1 MSLRDEDVWRWRE
14 SSADPRALSAR
25 AADLADAVRDLPP
38 LAPEALARIKAGVLA
53 RRPTRAGRGLPFAL
67 RLALLTG
74 VVLASVATARG
85 TMTLWRRYVAAP
97 AEKEAAAR
105 RKIAI
110 ARPAAGPVIVEVAPR
125 PSEDVAAA
133 APPPEVPAVTAPA
146 PRPRKPSVARA
157 IERDESPAAAP
168 STATEEAQLLARAI
182 SRLRQA
188 RDPRGA
194 IAMLDQY
201 DRSFPR
207 GVMQPEALRA
217 RLEAVIQ
224 MDDRQ
229 TALALLD
236 GRAAAALSGRLGSE
250 LLLTRAELRANTG
263 RYADALADF
272 DRLLAPSAPALTGDL
287 AGRALYGRAISLAHL
302 GRDERARADLAAY
315 ERRFPDGK
323 FASEVARLLQNQ
335 KQDPKAQDRP

>member
-1 MSLRDEDVWRWRE
+1 MSLRDEEVWRWRE

-25 AADLADAVRDLPP
+25 AADLADAVRDVSP
-38 LAPEALARIKAGVLA
+38 LAPEALARVKAGVLA
-53 RRPTRAGRGLPFAL
+53 RRPTRAGRGLPLGL
-67 RLALLTG
+67 RFALLTG

-97 AEKEAAAR
+97 AKDEVAAP
-105 RKIAI
+105 RKIAV
-110 ARPAAGPVIVEVAPR
+110 ARPAPRPVIVEVAPE

-133 APPPEVPAVTAPA
+133 APPPAVPAVAALA
-146 PRPRKPSVARA
+146 PRPRRTSVARA
-157 IERDESPAAAP
+157 IERDEPPAEAP
-168 STATEEAQLLARAI
+168 STATEETQLLARAI

-201 DRSFPR
+201 DRAFPR

-250 LLLTRAELRANTG
+250 LLLTRAELRASAG

-272 DRLLAPSAPALTGDL
+272 DRLLAPSSPTLTAEL

-302 GRDERARADLAAY
+302 GRDGGARANLAAY

-323 FASEVARLLQNQ
+323 FASEVARLLQNP
-335 KQDPKAQDRP
+335 KQQPKAQDRP